1 MSLLIKS
8 NGIIERTTNDITK
21 DVTNHALY
29 YLMEPCKFDKN
40 VVLKDIISIL
50 KRDLEIYS
58 IIINQG
64 VEHIVPESSLDETS
78 DDSTEDISYLNI
90 KWLMESDEHGF
101 GGYAF
106 PNLDGVCQNG
116 DEKKNLAI
124 DFCSVASL
132 VNLPIKLS
140 NDAFLHINK
149 TDVNLK
155 NPEYTLLHILYA
167 VVWELGWHGNTQ
179 QKKAKLDNLIK
190 LSKEVKNQ
198 YKGENM
204 QINDDALT

>member
-8 NGIIERTTNDITK
+8 NGIIERTKNDITE

-50 KRDLEIYS
+50 KRDLEVYS

-64 VEHIVPESSLDETS
+64 VEHIVPESLFDETN
-78 DDSTEDISYLNI
+78 DDSVDSISYLNI
-90 KWLMESDEHGF
+90 NWFMESDKHGF
-101 GGYAF
+101 EGYSF
-106 PNLDGVCQNG
+106 PRLDGVYQNG

-179 QKKAKLDNLIK
+179 QKKAKLDTLIK
-190 LSKEVKNQ
+190 LSEEAKKQ
-198 YKGENM
+198 YKEGNM